1 MDNSDNSI
9 ELNKKYNHEFYPEWK
24 TADPYFY
31 SVLKD
36 KRKQMRDNMTNAESV
51 LWEYIK
57 SKKLGVKFRRQHII
71 GNFIPD
77 FVCLTCKLIIE
88 VDGEIHNFQK
98 EYDNGRT
105 FLLKEEGFRIIRFK
119 NEEVL
124 QNIELVVEKIKENI
138 ELKS

>member
-1 MDNSDNSI
+1 
-9 ELNKKYNHEFYPEWK
+9 
-24 TADPYFY
+24 
-31 SVLKD
+31 
-36 KRKQMRDNMTNAESV
+36 
-51 LWEYIK
+51 
-57 SKKLGVKFRRQHII
+57 LGVKFRRQHII